1 MCLSVALG
9 STANTR
15 VLGIHSGPL
24 AQDKVDRP
32 LLSMAEMGSSSD
44 FRKHY
49 GRIKKHMQR
58 V

>member
-1 MCLSVALG
+1 MALG
-9 STANTR
+9 STANPR

-32 LLSMAEMGSSSD
+32 LLSTAEMGSFSD

-49 GRIKKHMQR
+49 RRIKYMQR